1 MGAARLLIV
10 LAIAAVAAI
19 ALALLVRSMSAGHK
33 PPPVAPVAQVVQQP
47 MTRVLVAKQDLK
59 VADRISADNVAWELW
74 PTGSINPV
82 YITGGV
88 APPQTNNLALQATNA
103 LVNVERGDA
112 ALQTVAG
119 ALVREPITK
128 NEPITESKLVR
139 GDGSFMA
146 VKLPSG
152 MRAMSVPITAESDAG
167 GFVLPGDRV
176 DVVLN
181 VKGQPG
187 STDPAHTPSS
197 RLVMRNILVLAID
210 QNTNTKPEQASMVG
224 ATATLQIPSTDVDA
238 LSRAQNQGDLTLILR
253 SYADANGPSGRVG
266 PSTSLDMGDVVR
278 VYRSGQITEVR
289 VAR

>member
-10 LAIAAVAAI
+10 LAIAAVAAL
-19 ALALLVRSMSAGHK
+19 ALALLVRSISAGHK
-33 PPPVAPVAQVVQQP
+33 PPAAAPIAQVVQQP

-59 VADRISADNVAWELW
+59 IADRIGPDNVAWEAW
-74 PTGSINPV
+74 PTGSINAV
-82 YITGGV
+82 YITGGIV
-88 APPQTNNLALQATNA
+88 PQQNNLAVQATTA
-103 LVNVERGDA
+103 LVNVQKDDS
-112 ALQTVAG
+112 ALQSVAG
-119 ALVREPITK
+119 SLVREPITK
-128 NEPITESKLVR
+128 NEPITANKLVR

-146 VKLPSG
+146 VKLPAG

-167 GFVLPGDRV
+167 GFVLPGDHV
-176 DVVLN
+176 DVMLS

-187 STDPAHTPSS
+187 ATDQSHLATSH
-197 RLVMRNILVLAID
+197 LVMRNVLVLAVD

-224 ATATLQIPSTDVDA
+224 ATATLEISAADVDS
-238 LSRAQNQGDLTLILR
+238 LSRSQTQGDLVLILR

-266 PSTSLDMGDVVR
+266 PAAADQGVVR